1 MSGSS
6 LWKQDI
12 CRFQLTDSDDEKKT
26 ANEFVLEK
34 NIDFQRVNCF

>member
-12 CRFQLTDSDDEKKT
+12 CRFQLTDSDDEKT